1 MSGPLPV
8 AYTIHWQGLRLD
20 IALVETEDLLL
31 HEETI
36 PEALEFLEERI
47 EDDDM
52 LRSPVIVDRGSLV
65 VLDGMHRV
73 KALMNL
79 GCRFTCVC
87 MVDYQSPKIVVDRW
101 CRIVPKGLRLADFLG
116 MIKRLGLR
124 VFSQDGEGEDAEVK
138 LLHQNKT
145 LVLSAHKPGV
155 KQAFKAVADLELM
168 LRERGIDVGHETER
182 DAREKLERGEAGAVI
197 CPPRI
202 DKSQVLEM
210 ARRGEV
216 FSFKATRHVVPARP
230 VGVDVPLSLLRDE
243 ELTLEEA
250 NQRLTELLEGKTLR
264 RVPPGSLRGG
274 RRYEEEL
281 YVFEDPQ

>member
-1 MSGPLPV
+1 MSDPLPV
-8 AYTIHWQGLRLD
+8 AYTIHRQRLRLD
-20 IALVETEDLLL
+20 IALVETKDLLL

-36 PEALEFLEERI
+36 PEALKLLEERI

-52 LRSPVIVDRGSLV
+52 LRSPVIVDRESLV

-73 KALMNL
+73 KALLNL

-87 MVDYQSPKIVVDRW
+87 MVDYHSPEILVDRW
-101 CRIVPKGLRLADFLG
+101 CRVVPMNLRLVDFLEV
-116 MIKRLGLR
+116 IKGLGLR
-124 VFSQDGEGEDAEVK
+124 VFSLETKGEDNGI
-138 LLHQNKT
+138 LILIRNKELAMST
-145 LVLSAHKPGV
+145 SKPGV
-155 KQAFKAVADLELM
+155 KNAFKAVADLELM
-168 LRERGIDVGHETER
+168 LRESGVDVGHETER
-182 DAREKLERGEAGAVI
+182 DAREKMERGEVGVII

-202 DKSQVLEM
+202 DKSQILEM
-210 ARRGEV
+210 ARRGDV

-250 NQRLTELLEGKTLR
+250 NQRLKELLEGRALR
-264 RVPPGSLRGG
+264 RVSPGSLREG

-281 YVFEDPQ
+281 YVFEDA

>member
-1 MSGPLPV
+1 MSGPRPV
-8 AYTIHWQGLRLD
+8 AYTIQRQGLRLD
-20 IALVETEDLLL
+20 IALVETENLLL

-36 PEALEFLEERI
+36 PEALEVLQEKI

-52 LRSPVIVDRGSLV
+52 LRSPVIADGGSLV

-87 MVDYQSPKIVVDRW
+87 MVDYQSPEIVLDRW
-101 CRIVPKGLRLADFLG
+101 CRIVPTDLRIADFLG

-124 VFSQDGEGEDAEVK
+124 VFSLDRKREDTGI
-138 LLHQNKT
+138 LLLLQHKT
-145 LVLSAHKPGV
+145 LVLSAYKPGV
-155 KQAFKAVADLELM
+155 KQAFKAVADLELR
-168 LRERGIDVGHETER
+168 LRERGIEVGHETES
-182 DAREKLERGEAGAVI
+182 DARERLEKGEVGAVI

-202 DKSQVLEM
+202 DKSQVLEV

-216 FSFKATRHVVPARP
+216 FSFKATRHIVPARP

-250 NQRLTELLEGKTLR
+250 NQRLKELLEGKVLR
-264 RVPPGSLRGG
+264 RIPPGSLRGG

-281 YVFEDPQ
+281 YVFEGT